1 MIFCSETYRH
11 IRFLFSFESHFTF
24 LWWFSLLLSNSCLF
38 FGQGD
43 NGEEELNPT
52 EIDGQFEFQAK
63 DNLPPGGFKL

>member
-1 MIFCSETYRH
+1 MFV
-11 IRFLFSFESHFTF
+11 
-24 LWWFSLLLSNSCLF
+24 